1 MYFQEDHLGDEEES
15 EEEHGEYCKVCKD
28 GGELLCCDYC
38 PGTYHMK
45 CLKPE
50 LIGLPEGEWKCPHC
64 KVNNSFLSE
73 FLSLEGL
80 CLQILFTSVFTVL
93 LL

>member
-1 MYFQEDHLGDEEES
+1 MYLCSTGFTLILKNQEDHLGDEEES

-28 GGELLCCDYC
+28 GGELLCCDCC

-50 LIGLPEGEWKCPHC
+50 LIGLPEGEWVCPHC
-64 KVNNSFLSE
+64 RVRKS
-73 FLSLEGL
+73 
-80 CLQILFTSVFTVL
+80 CTVKL
-93 LL
+93 YFS

>member
-1 MYFQEDHLGDEEES
+1 MLEKCFIWKQEDHLGDEEES

-50 LIGLPEGEWKCPHC
+50 LIGLPEGEWICPHC
-64 KVNNSFLSE
+64 KVWLY
-73 FLSLEGL
+73 LIIYWL
-80 CLQILFTSVFTVL
+80 CCIAGVL
-93 LL
+93 NG